1 MGDAGAARLS
11 GAVTLNGS
19 TTLLKFPF
27 GPVNGGRI
35 AGLDD
40 ELPATALHGGSNLH
54 GVDNLHGIDIAA
66 SAGMY
71 GARDS
76 ARKRILFVT
85 SEFAGLVKVG
95 GLGDVSAALPRA
107 LAKHHDIR
115 VLIPGFRQI
124 LDSGIPIRHVGRIAG
139 HAALPPCRVGR
150 MDLDDGL
157 IIYLILCPELYERDG
172 TPYSDES
179 GHDWADNHIRFARL
193 GLAAAEIAAGNA
205 DILWRPE
212 LVHAN
217 DWPAAMAPA
226 YMSWRGQPTPSVFT
240 IHNLA
245 YHGLCPLQCTPE
257 LAIPAAA
264 CSSDEMEF
272 YGELSFLKAGIAY
285 ADHITTV
292 SQTYAQEITTPALG
306 CGLDGILRCKV
317 NDGQLSG
324 FVNGIDESWQ
334 PLTDPHLVQGFSA
347 LQWEGKRANAV
358 YIENRFGLDAD
369 DGPLFA
375 VVSRLVHQK
384 GIDLTCKVAE
394 WIVSAGGRL
403 VVIGRGDQTLE
414 HTMVALGARHPGR
427 IGVHIG
433 FNETDARRIFA
444 ASDFLLMPSRY
455 EPCGLSQM
463 YAQRFGSLPIA
474 RRTGGLADT
483 IEDGVTGFLFREA
496 TIDSYLEAVA
506 RAMNVYRHPDLLNAM
521 RCKAM
526 QSPPFWHEAVEPY
539 DQLYRHLLKADAVAG
554 AAAESALSATSLFP
568 ARL

>member
-1 MGDAGAARLS
+1 MGDVSAARLNES
-11 GAVTLNGS
+11 TPVKYPFAPLNG
-19 TTLLKFPF
+19 T
-27 GPVNGGRI
+27 RI
-35 AGLDD
+35 APLGKLDSD
-40 ELPATALHGGSNLH
+40 SDTPHTT
-54 GVDNLHGIDIAA
+54 DLHGIDVPTQF
-66 SAGMY
+66 GLY
-71 GARDS
+71 GGSDAQR
-76 ARKRILFVT
+76 RRILFVT

-107 LAKHHDIR
+107 LMGRHDIR

-124 LDSGIPIRHVGRIAG
+124 VDSGVAIRIVGRIAG

-150 MDLDDGL
+150 IDLDDGL
-157 IIYLILCPELYERDG
+157 IVYLLLCPELYERDG
-172 TPYSDES
+172 TPYSDEQS
-179 GHDWADNHIRFARL
+179 RDWADNHIRFARL

-217 DWPAAMAPA
+217 DWPAGLAPA
-226 YMSWRGQPTPSVFT
+226 YMRWRGQSVPTVFT

-245 YHGLCPLQCTPE
+245 YHGRCPLQCTPE
-257 LAIPAAA
+257 LAIPASA
-264 CSSDEMEF
+264 CTPEAMEF
-272 YGELSFLKAGIAY
+272 YGDLSFLKAGIAY

-292 SQTYAQEITTPALG
+292 SQTYAQEITTPAFG
-306 CGLDGILRCKV
+306 HGMEGILRCKV
-317 NDGQLSG
+317 EDGQLSG
-324 FVNGIDESWQ
+324 FINGIDESWE
-334 PLTDPHLVQGFSA
+334 PRTDPHLIEGFSA
-347 LQWEGKRANAV
+347 RHWEGKRANADHV
-358 YIENRFGLDAD
+358 EKTFGLDAGN
-369 DGPLFA
+369 GPLFA

-384 GIDLTCKVAE
+384 GIDLTCDVAE
-394 WIVSAGGRL
+394 WIVKQGGRL
-403 VVIGRGDQTLE
+403 VVIGRGDQELE
-414 HTMVALGARHPGR
+414 QVMVQLGERHAGR

-496 TIDSYLEAVA
+496 TAESYLEAVS
-506 RAMNVYRHPDLLNAM
+506 RAMNVFRHPELLDAM

-526 QSPPFWHEAVEPY
+526 RSPPFWHEAVEPY
-539 DQLYRHLLKADAVAG
+539 AQLYRQLLKTEAQAG
-554 AAAESALSATSLFP
+554 VSTLGTST